1 MGRHLVVAVREVVRL
16 GVDDELVAAERLV
29 RSCEIVNGYT
39 RNGKELRPELVVQR
53 DECGGG
59 SLSARP
65 ESLGAALSGLLGEV
79 RQSLRCAP
87 GLLRQPTR
95 RVLVS
100 VEGLEKRRTII
111 TGSHQPTSAARR
123 PARCK
128 TVGGI
133 DSPG

>member
-1 MGRHLVVAVREVVRL
+1 MVASEQ
-16 GVDDELVAAERLV
+16 LV
-29 RSCEIVNGYT
+29 RRCEIVNGYT
-39 RNGKELRPELVVQR
+39 RNGKELRPEVVVQR

-87 GLLRQPTR
+87 GLLRQRTR

-111 TGSHQPTSAARR
+111 TRSHQPTSAARH
-123 PARCK
+123 PTSCK
-128 TVGGI
+128 AATRI